1 MRISD
6 WSSDVCS
13 SDLAPEELS
22 NAIAEAIGQYD
33 DLLRE
38 VPQVMTARTVVG
50 LAGTVS
56 TVAAVEIGLAT
67 YDRDAIHH
75 FHLTKEAVE
84 DVFRTLATESLAD
97 RVHNPGLEEARADVI
112 VGGCCVLVALMR
124 SEEHTS
130 ELQSLMRISY
140 A

>member
-38 VPQVMTARTVVG
+38 VPQVMTARTVVV

-84 DVFRTLATESLAD
+84 AVFRTLATHSLPD
-97 RVHNPGLEEARADVI
+97 RVQHPRPEDARPHVTHGTRTGWGKE
-112 VGGCCVLVALMR
+112 V
-124 SEEHTS
+124 
-130 ELQSLMRISY
+130 
-140 A
+140 